1 MKACQ
6 IKKAKIDPN
15 FEESYVES
23 TTATVTTTTS
33 ETTTEYTTEPP
44 ERAPVVRA
52 SKVDRRDES
61 GDIVR
66 TLAKE
71 LTEQSQ
77 PELHE
82 LGTMRCPT
90 GKKISFL
97 RTEGFELFNNDDM
110 TMQVVDVNECVIAC
124 EKNNIDGQP
133 LDCRSFDFS
142 PGSPPTCIFS
152 SETAVPVGNGQLQQR
167 NDSFYYEKICVSET
181 TARNCSPTFTRF
193 PQMVLVGFAEAVA
206 DTTSFEACFEH
217 CLDSFNTFGFNCS
230 SGMYFFELRLYTFT
244 ECKDQNAQEPCQR
257 YDSVVP
263 ENTEGKAQDQ
273 TICNKAKHKAIGVDE
288 SR

>member
-1 MKACQ
+1 MFSSLSELHHRECAAVRKTVCDLFPHVGDQAPARLLKFQ
-6 IKKAKIDPN
+6 TRDY
-15 FEESYVES
+15 FEPSHALQCLDYVES
-23 TTATVTTTTS
+23 TTAVATTTTY
-33 ETTTEYTTEPP
+33 ETTTEYSTEPP
-44 ERAPVVRA
+44 EHAPVVRA

-77 PELHE
+77 PDLHE

-142 PGSPPTCIFS
+142 PGSQPTCVFS

-230 SGMYFFELRLYTFT
+230 SGMYFFEVSIVLCTY
-244 ECKDQNAQEPCQR
+244 QSQR
-257 YDSVVP
+257 S
-263 ENTEGKAQDQ
+263 
-273 TICNKAKHKAIGVDE
+273 
-288 SR
+288 S